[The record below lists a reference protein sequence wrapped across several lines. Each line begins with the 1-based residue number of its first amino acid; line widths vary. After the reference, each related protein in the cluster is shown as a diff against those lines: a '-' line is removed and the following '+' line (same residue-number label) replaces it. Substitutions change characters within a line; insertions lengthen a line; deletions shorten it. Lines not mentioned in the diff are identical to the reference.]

1 MGHAAS
7 KLKRIGKAAEKSF
20 GRKIEERLPAGEY
33 VLLAKCAARSRHGAI
48 RESWHVFGSDVM
60 KSVVIHT
67 LPQIQAAHSHAL
79 TRSSGR
85 NLDPSMLVI
94 PGNAESRAN
103 RARELLRQLWQLHV
117 KGTTWEGKK
126 QMYKIVADGGP
137 EFSWWEKVAQVPFG
151 ATAVN
156 DPSVSMRVCLRGIQ
170 ELHEYHCRK
179 NCV

>member
-1 MGHAAS
+1 
-7 KLKRIGKAAEKSF
+7 
-20 GRKIEERLPAGEY
+20 
-33 VLLAKCAARSRHGAI
+33 
-48 RESWHVFGSDVM
+48 M

-79 TRSSGR
+79 TRRS

-117 KGTTWEGKK
+117 KGTTWE
-126 QMYKIVADGGP
+126 VRCTRSCPTGP
-137 EFSWWEKVAQVPFG
+137 GFPWWEEVAQVPFD

-156 DPSVSMRVCLRGIQ
+156 DSHVSMRVCQQAIQ
-170 ELHEYHCRK
+170 ELQKYQ
-179 NCV
+179 